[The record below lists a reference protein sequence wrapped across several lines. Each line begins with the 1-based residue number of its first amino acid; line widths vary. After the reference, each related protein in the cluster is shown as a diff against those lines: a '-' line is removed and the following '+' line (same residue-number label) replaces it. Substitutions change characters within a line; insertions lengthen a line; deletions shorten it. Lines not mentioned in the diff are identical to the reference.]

1 MVVIFTADKGA
12 IREIEYSFSQT
23 TYGEMLTAWTKGWL
37 CYATFTE
44 YLTREVALDELK
56 RLFPKATLQPTNR
69 EEDITTTRPGRLLLA
84 GTRLRHDVWRALL
97 KTERGST
104 LSYSALASL
113 IDRPTAVRAVATGV
127 GCNPVNVV
135 VPCHRV
141 VPARGGI
148 GNYHSGADIKRRLL
162 ADEA

>member
-12 IREIEYSFSQT
+12 IREIEYSFSHT
-23 TYGEMLTAWTKGWL
+23 TYGEMLTAWTRGWL

-44 YLTREVALDELK
+44 RLTREVALDELK

-69 EEDITTTRPGRLLLA
+69 EEDIIATRPGRLLLA

-104 LSYSALASL
+104 LTYSALASL

-127 GCNPVNVV
+127 GCNPVSVV

>member
-37 CYATFTE
+37 CYATFTQ
-44 YLTREVALDELK
+44 YLTREVVLNELK
-56 RLFPKATLQPTNR
+56 CLFPKATLKSTNR
-69 EEDITTTRPGRLLLA
+69 EEDITATRPKRLLLA
-84 GTRLRHDVWRALL
+84 GTPLRLDVWRALL

-113 IDRPTAVRAVATGV
+113 IERPSSVRAVATGV
-127 GCNPVNVV
+127 GCNPVSVV

-148 GNYHSGADIKRRLL
+148 GNYHSGADIKHRLL